1 VSKQITQFYYTAE
14 HKPNQLIYGSGQ
26 TAVITGWTVKET
38 LRKHLKDNEYA
49 VIGQLY
55 SPTRGINLLIRNLL
69 LNPHVRYLVI
79 LNATKEDKN
88 AGACQCLGDFFRY
101 GVEASISDTGRK
113 SWVIRSLIPGYI
125 DIDIDINA
133 LEKLRRSVEI
143 QDAISISDAVEK
155 IQFYGN
161 KEIVAPW
168 GTPLQFAMNI
178 VESNVFPGTRYGHR
192 IEGKTIAETWVKI
205 IHRIKTTGTIRPTGY
220 DGKWQELIDLM
231 AVVTE
236 EPDDF
241 YFPEPNY
248 LPIDRSFLEEYI
260 SQILDD
266 AINQEGVKYTYG
278 QRLRS
283 WFGRDQIEQ
292 VIEKLIGEIDAASAV
307 MTLWDVKDHE
317 KGGSPC
323 LNHIWLRV
331 VDNEL
336 SLTAVLR
343 SNDMFAAWPA
353 NAMGLRA
360 LQKHIRNEIC
370 QRSQYDLKLGPLI
383 TLSQSAHIYDDTWS
397 NAEQLIKEQYSA
409 ICKKLDYYDPAGNFL
424 IEIADDKIVV
434 THTTPGSGEIV
445 GCYSGK
451 NPLKMIK
458 EICAALPA
466 IRPDH
471 AGYLGMELQ
480 KAANCLKIDK
490 SYIQD
495 R

>member
-1 VSKQITQFYYTAE
+1 MSKQITQFYYTAE

-155 IQFYGN
+155 IQYYGN

-236 EPDDF
+236 EPEDF

-266 AINQEGVKYTYG
+266 APNREGVKYTYG

-292 VIEKLIGEIDAASAV
+292 VIE
-307 MTLWDVKDHE
+307 
-317 KGGSPC
+317 
-323 LNHIWLRV
+323 
-331 VDNEL
+331 
-336 SLTAVLR
+336 
-343 SNDMFAAWPA
+343 
-353 NAMGLRA
+353 
-360 LQKHIRNEIC
+360 
-370 QRSQYDLKLGPLI
+370 
-383 TLSQSAHIYDDTWS
+383 
-397 NAEQLIKEQYSA
+397 
-409 ICKKLDYYDPAGNFL
+409 
-424 IEIADDKIVV
+424 
-434 THTTPGSGEIV
+434 
-445 GCYSGK
+445 
-451 NPLKMIK
+451 
-458 EICAALPA
+458 
-466 IRPDH
+466 
-471 AGYLGMELQ
+471 
-480 KAANCLKIDK
+480 
-490 SYIQD
+490 
-495 R
+495 

>member
-1 VSKQITQFYYTAE
+1 
-14 HKPNQLIYGSGQ
+14 
-26 TAVITGWTVKET
+26 
-38 LRKHLKDNEYA
+38 
-49 VIGQLY
+49 
-55 SPTRGINLLIRNLL
+55 LL

-155 IQFYGN
+155 IQYYGN

-331 VDNEL
+331 VDSEL

>member
-1 VSKQITQFYYTAE
+1 MYTAQ
-14 HKPNQLIYGSGQ
+14 HKPNQLTYGSGQ
-26 TAVITGWTVKET
+26 TAVITGWTVKEA

-155 IQFYGN
+155 IQYYGN

-370 QRSQYDLKLGPLI
+370 QRSQYDLRLAPLI

-480 KAANCLKIDK
+480 KVSECLTNGIE
-490 SYIQD
+490 YIQD